1 MKELY
6 YCDPN
11 KNTKCPKITGNINGN
26 DYGCFKTCFFT
37 TDPEV
42 KADDD
47 SIKPEQALAA
57 LEFVNYVNR
66 QEDDRR

>member
-1 MKELY
+1 MKDLY

-11 KNTKCPKITGNINGN
+11 KNTKCPKITGK
-26 DYGCFKTCFFT
+26 DYGCFRDCFFT
-37 TDPEV
+37 TDPEA

-57 LEFVNYVNR
+57 LEFVNR
-66 QEDDRR
+66 QEDDIE

>member
-11 KNTKCPKITGNINGN
+11 KNTKCPKITGE